1 MQDSNSHS
9 QLVIQQNVS
18 YYDEI
23 ARQYDEILDRDNS
36 NRIIREK
43 VKVVFCKLVPPGLVL
58 DFGGGTGK
66 DLQWL
71 TGNGYRV
78 IFCEPSVNMRKKAI
92 SLNYNNIVVLE
103 NNASNFV
110 TWENESLFSEKVDA
124 ILANFAVVNSIP
136 NLKLLF
142 KNLSLVTKPGGHLL
156 MLVLKNTFKKRW
168 RFNRMAAVYSFFTGS
183 TVVADIEFNQHRQR
197 VYLYTTGRIK
207 KDALLYFHS
216 QGYLFKEHGFILMHF
231 IRK

>member
-1 MQDSNSHS
+1 MQDSNSS
-9 QLVIQQNVS
+9 SKLIIQQNVS

-23 ARQYDEILDRDNS
+23 ALQYDEILDRDSS
-36 NRIIREK
+36 NAITREK
-43 VKVVFCKLVPPGLVL
+43 VKAVFCKVVPPGLVL

-78 IFCEPSVNMRKKAI
+78 IFCEPSSNMRKKAI
-92 SLNYNNIVVLE
+92 SLNYNGVAVLD

-110 TWENESLFSEKVDA
+110 TWETESPFSEKVEA
-124 ILANFAVVNSIP
+124 ILANFAVINSIP
-136 NLKLLF
+136 DLKLLF
-142 KNLSLVTKPGGHLL
+142 KNLSSAIKPGGHLL
-156 MLVLKNTFKKRW
+156 MLVLGNTFKKRW
-168 RFNRMAAVYSFFTGS
+168 RTQRVAAILSLFTGS
-183 TVVADIEFNQHRQR
+183 TIATDIRFNQHLQR

-207 KDALLYFHS
+207 KDALGYFHFK
-216 QGYLFKEHGFILMHF
+216 GYHLKESGFILMHF

>member
-1 MQDSNSHS
+1 MQDSTPHS

-23 ARQYDEILDRDNS
+23 AKQYDEILDRDNS

-43 VKVVFCKLVPPGLVL
+43 VKAIFCKLVPPGVVL

-78 IFCEPSVNMRKKAI
+78 LFCEPSVKMREKAM
-92 SLNYNNIVVLE
+92 SLHYNGVVVLE
-103 NNASNFV
+103 NIASNFV
-110 TWENESLFSEKVDA
+110 TWETEPPFSERVDA
-124 ILANFAVVNSIP
+124 ILANFAVINSIP
-136 NLKLLF
+136 DLKLLF
-142 KNLSLVTKPGGHLL
+142 KHLSLVIRSDGHLF
-156 MLVLKNTFKKRW
+156 MLVLRNTLKKRW
-168 RFNRMAAVYSFFTGS
+168 RAHRVATIGSFFTGA
-183 TVVADIEFNQHRQR
+183 TVATEVRFNQRWQR
-197 VYLYTTGRIK
+197 VYLYTTRRIK
-207 KDALLYFHS
+207 KDALRYFHFK
-216 QGYLFKEHGFILMHF
+216 GYHLEESGFTLMHF